1 MRLGL
6 TVALVVILGAQAS
19 RAAGGSLGGMTGL
32 VNIPTAQTLE
42 DGALRFGVSF
52 IDKRWAY
59 GERGTSH
66 NTSYALSL
74 GFLANLELSFRA
86 SVWEGSR
93 FLEGVDAPKIDR
105 MGSARFRMLREDRW
119 LPALAVGITDVRGTR
134 YHHALYVVGTK
145 TLRKSGEHLAAALSV
160 GYGAKTLRAARH
172 VLDGSF
178 GGIEV
183 TAFSR
188 LSVLLDFDT
197 EKWNSGIR
205 LGVSRFAATVALLG
219 LDTFSGGMT
228 WTHRF

>member
-134 YHHALYVVGTK
+134 YH
-145 TLRKSGEHLAAALSV
+145 
-160 GYGAKTLRAARH
+160 YGAKTLRAARH